1 VFDWAVAERP
11 FPGER
16 VSGDTAVVKRTAEGL
31 LLAVIDVLGHG
42 QEAHETANTA
52 KAFLDERLTEDI
64 AKSLAALHDALR
76 GSRGAAGSFAAL
88 HFSSRT
94 VRCVGIGNTVV
105 RIIGDRQQNS
115 ITADGVLGQS
125 FRTPREDTLDL
136 GEDDVLVLHTDGVR
150 TGVKLE
156 DYPQMRY
163 HRAQA
168 IANTFIR
175 RYARPYDDATC
186 IVVRCRR

>member
-1 VFDWAVAERP
+1 
-11 FPGER
+11 
-16 VSGDTAVVKRTAEGL
+16 VSGDTAVVKVTSDGL

-42 QEAHETANTA
+42 QEAHETAKTA

-64 AKSLAALHDALR
+64 TKTLTSLHDALK
-76 GSRGAAGSFAAL
+76 GSRGAAGSIAAL
-88 HFSSRT
+88 HLASQR
-94 VRCVGIGNTVV
+94 VLCIGIGNTVV
-105 RIIGDRQQNS
+105 RIIGDKQQQAV
-115 ITADGVLGQS
+115 TVDGVLGQS
-125 FRTPREDTLDL
+125 IRTPREEILDL
-136 GEDDVLVLHTDGVR
+136 GNDDVLVLHTDGVR

-163 HRAQA
+163 QRAQA

-186 IVVRCRR
+186 IVVRRRR